1 MPKLTEEQIKKK
13 WEQKKKEMEARK
25 KIEINKKLE
34 TLRIKIHEQ

>member
-25 KIEINKKLE
+25 KIEVSKKLE